1 MQNFAPSGFSV
12 EQLSQRI
19 EIGKSRLLRLDH
31 LAAIVLVHAIAPGKY
46 LGERWIFAE
55 LVEVNHPHWRLKEER
70 LLRSRLEEHQHRRGC
85 YVGAS
90 ECITDQVFASAQRL
104 LKTRQDPR
112 DREPSLLFL
121 EWRVSIL
128 FREVLSALL
137 RFGVIDAKQ
146 APGDHHPAMRPQRVK
161 RDFLP

>member
-1 MQNFAPSGFSV
+1 MQNFAPLGFSV
-12 EQLSQRI
+12 EQLSQCI
-19 EIGKSRLLRLDH
+19 EIGTSRLLWLDN
-31 LAAIVLVHAIAPGKY
+31 LAAVLFVHLVSPGEY

-55 LVEVNHPHWRLKEER
+55 LVEVNHPHWRLKEEK
-70 LLRSRLEEHQHRRGC
+70 LLRSRLEEHQHRRGG

-112 DREPSLLFL
+112 DREPALLFL

-137 RFGVIDAKQ
+137 RFGVIDAEQ
-146 APGDHHPAMRPQRVK
+146 TPGDHHAAMRPQRIK